1 MSVYVQYPPGSKKD
15 IKISQH
21 AGRHARRVLA
31 DCLYKSGHTIP
42 QMMQPLMIIIYAVS
56 MLLLHKVDVVHVY
69 MTMALVIHPVS
80 LQPQPVQDLVC
91 SLLVLKPGESEQL

>member
-1 MSVYVQYPPGSKKD
+1 MDVSLWDGACIGCGLVSFPDPPGNETSCGCGSSIMSVYVQYPPGSKKD

-42 QMMQPLMIIIYAVS
+42 QMMQPLMICAVS
-56 MLLLHKVDVVHVY
+56 LLLLHKVDVVLY
-69 MTMALVIHPVS
+69 T
-80 LQPQPVQDLVC
+80 
-91 SLLVLKPGESEQL
+91 